1 MEDLVK
7 ESKVVLANTFALYL
21 KAHNYHLNV
30 EGPDF
35 YPLHK
40 FFEDLYTELW
50 EAFDSIAEHIRAMG
64 AYAPASFSRFSQ
76 LAEVEDEVKVPESQ
90 EMIRRLLEDNERVIG
105 SLYRAYERA
114 EAQQELGVANFFQDR
129 IDIHKK
135 HSWMLRSILKRA

>member
-21 KAHNYHLNV
+21 KTHNYHFNV

-50 EAFDSIAEHIRAMG
+50 EAFDSIAEHIRALG
-64 AYAPASFSRFSQ
+64 AYVPASFTRYSELS
-76 LAEVEDEVKVPESQ
+76 EIDDELKVPESQ

-114 EAQQELGVANFFQDR
+114 EAHQELGLANFFQDR

>member
-1 MEDLVK
+1 MLFR
-7 ESKVVLANTFALYL
+7 S
-21 KAHNYHLNV
+21 
-30 EGPDF
+30 
-35 YPLHK
+35 
-40 FFEDLYTELW
+40 
-50 EAFDSIAEHIRAMG
+50 
-64 AYAPASFSRFSQ
+64 SRFSQ

>member
-1 MEDLVK
+1 MEDLIK

-21 KAHNYHLNV
+21 KVHNYHLNV

-76 LAEVEDEVKVPESQ
+76 LAEIEDEVKVPESQ